1 MKKLICLAA
10 VLQLFLVWSCNYR
23 TYHPNL
29 NTAGR
34 SVIEE
39 SKPLD
44 NDRVVLFKV
53 TGKGMAPETA
63 VRRGEA
69 MILGERAAVLDGYRL
84 LLEKL
89 RGALVETY
97 SKRQGV
103 DVDMDTISSQAKSYL
118 KGVEIMETKVDEYG
132 VYHTDMQV
140 RVFFA
145 YNNELIW
152 WPSGLGTSVSPYL
165 GATYEAR
172 AVSPNYDRCQ
182 SYPWCGGYYYYSHP
196 MR

>member
-1 MKKLICLAA
+1 MKKMICLVA
-10 VLQLFLVWSCNYR
+10 VLQLLFICSCYYR
-23 TYHPNL
+23 AYAP

-44 NDRVVLFKV
+44 NDRVVVFKV

-89 RGALVETY
+89 RGALIDTY
-97 SKRQGV
+97 SKRTGV
-103 DVDMDTISSQAKSYL
+103 DVTMDTISSHARSYL
-118 KGVEIMETKVDEYG
+118 KGVEILETTVDEYG
-132 VYHTDMQV
+132 VCHVDMQV

-152 WPSGLGTSVSPYL
+152 WPSGLSTSITPYP
-165 GATYEAR
+165 AAIYEAR
-172 AVSPNYDRCQ
+172 IAPSHYVRCQ
-182 SYPWCGGYYYYSHP
+182 NHPWCEGYYYYQNPSH
-196 MR
+196 

>member
-1 MKKLICLAA
+1 MKKLICLA
-10 VLQLFLVWSCNYR
+10 VLLPLFFVCSCSNRAYPP
-23 TYHPNL
+23 PNA
-29 NTAGR
+29 TGR

-69 MILGERAAVLDGYRL
+69 IILGERAAVLDGYRL

-97 SKRQGV
+97 SKRKGV

-118 KGVEIMETKVDEYG
+118 KGVEILETKVDEYG
-132 VYHTDMQV
+132 IYHVDMQV

-152 WPSGLGTSVSPYL
+152 WPSGLSSSVGPYT
-165 GATYEAR
+165 GVTYEAK
-172 AVSPNYDRCQ
+172 VVPPSYDRCQ
-182 SYPWCGGYYYYSHP
+182 NYPWCGGYYYYSHP

>member
-10 VLQLFLVWSCNYR
+10 VLQLFFMCSCYYR
-23 TYHPNL
+23 G
-29 NTAGR
+29 TAGR

-39 SKPLD
+39 SKSSE
-44 NDRVVLFKV
+44 NGRVIVFKA

-89 RGALVETY
+89 RGALVDTY
-97 SKRQGV
+97 SKRKGV
-103 DVDMDTISSQAKSYL
+103 EVNMDIITSQARSYL
-118 KGVEIMETKVDEYG
+118 KGVEILETKVDEFG
-132 VYHTDMQV
+132 VYHVEMQV

-145 YNNELIW
+145 PDSELIW
-152 WPSGLGTSVSPYL
+152 WPTGLSTSAL
-165 GATYEAR
+165 
-172 AVSPNYDRCQ
+172 
-182 SYPWCGGYYYYSHP
+182 
-196 MR
+196 